1 MQQKTEDRSD
11 LPLEIEKLSIG
22 YKNLLVAKD
31 ISLSVN
37 TGEIFGLIGL
47 NGVGKTTLI
56 KTILDLRG
64 SSDQAILIYGQNNH
78 NTETRKQI
86 SYLPERFDAPAFLSG
101 KEFIKLTGDFYNHKI
116 KDEDIERLA
125 DMLALKKEF
134 LPKKV
139 DSYSKGM
146 RQKLGLIATVL
157 APCQFLILDEP
168 MSGLD
173 PMARVRVKT
182 LLKEIKSWGKTVF
195 LSSHILAD
203 LDELCDSVAVL
214 DSGSIV
220 YRGTPENLKKET
232 AQKTL
237 EHAFLKLI
245 SPNMD
250 LKNTA

>member
-1 MQQKTEDRSD
+1 MEQSKSD
-11 LPLEIEKLSIG
+11 LTDVPLYIQDLSIG
-22 YKNLLVAKD
+22 YKNLPVANN
-31 ISLSVN
+31 ISLDVQK
-37 TGEIFGLIGL
+37 GEIFGLIGL

-64 SSDQAILIYGQNNH
+64 SPEETILIYGQNNH
-78 NTETRKQI
+78 DMDTRKQI
-86 SYLPERFDAPAFLSG
+86 SYLPERFDAPSFLSG
-101 KEFIKLTGDFYNHKI
+101 IEFIKLTCDFYHHKV
-116 KDEDIERLA
+116 KEEDIEKLA

-134 LPKKV
+134 LRKKV

-157 APCQFLILDEP
+157 TPCQFLILDEP

-182 LLKEIKSWGKTVF
+182 LLKEIKGWGKTVF

-203 LDELCDSVAVL
+203 LDELCDNVAVL
-214 DSGSIV
+214 SNGNIV
-220 YRGTPENLKKET
+220 YRGTPEKLRQDTK
-232 AQKTL
+232 QKTL

-245 SPNMD
+245 SPDMD